1 MDSPFWE
8 DNRKT
13 EEENRYLEALILSF
27 THEIKDQDLKK
38 KYMKHFNITQH
49 THGKTTKTQTSS

>member
-13 EEENRYLEALILSF
+13 EEDKRYLEALILSF
-27 THEIKDQDLKK
+27 VPKIKDENLKK
-38 KYMKHFNITQH
+38 EYLKHFNIVQH
-49 THGKTTKTQTSS
+49 RHGRIR

>member
-13 EEENRYLEALILSF
+13 DQEIMHLEALILSF
-27 THEIKDQDLKK
+27 IPKIKDENVKEEYL
-38 KYMKHFNITQH
+38 KHFNIVQH
-49 THGKTTKTQTSS
+49 THGEAREA